1 MSMSDMRAAPELLD
15 RAVRQASFLIR
26 DEFAL
31 ARAEMGEK
39 MSMMAR
45 GATLIGAGA
54 LLIVPALVLLL
65 LALSAVLIE
74 EGGLE
79 AWLAN
84 LLTGAAA
91 LVLGGILAWIGAGRF
106 AAKRLAPRETIEEI
120 RRDRAAVREMAR

>member
-1 MSMSDMRAAPELLD
+1 MNMSDMRAAPELLD

-54 LLIVPALVLLL
+54 LLIVPALVMLL

-91 LVLGGILAWIGAGRF
+91 LVIGGILAWVGAGRF